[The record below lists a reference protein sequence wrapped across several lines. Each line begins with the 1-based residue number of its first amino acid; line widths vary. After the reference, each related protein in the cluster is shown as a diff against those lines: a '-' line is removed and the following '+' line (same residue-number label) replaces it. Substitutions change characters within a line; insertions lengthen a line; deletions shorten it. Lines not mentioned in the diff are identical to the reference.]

1 MSPSRRF
8 LLALALFI
16 TSTMAAH
23 AQTSTGGIAG
33 VVRDES
39 GAAVPGATVTITD
52 QRTGGIARILTSG
65 PNGAYAVP
73 NLSPGVY
80 VVSAELKGFG
90 RVTQNVRVSA
100 GATMKADFT
109 LAAKLEEAV
118 TVTGTRVKGRTST
131 ETLAPVDVIDGEAI
145 RATGATETGKI
156 LQLLEPSFNF
166 STTYISDGTDI
177 IRPATLRSL
186 NPDQVLVLVNG
197 KRYHQQSLMNYQQ
210 TIARGSAGY
219 DINSIPASAIDH
231 IEVLR
236 DGAAAQY
243 GSDAIAGVINI
254 ILKRQ
259 TNLTDINAD
268 AGRYYKA
275 NPALPLGA
283 SPDAETGHG
292 AQLMGS
298 ANTGFAVGNGG
309 FVNLTFEYRDRG
321 ETNRAGPDSLRVNPA
336 RVVQRIGDPK
346 AKDALIWLNA
356 DVPAGNGALYAF
368 GGYSYRKGN
377 SSGFFRSAGD
387 GRTVPALYPNGFL
400 PTIETQPT
408 DAHGVLGYRADIN
421 KDWAWDLS
429 GSYGKSRFK
438 FHESNTVNVSYFY
451 EPRDANNPN
460 GPKYNESPTSADT
473 GALGYDQLNFNL
485 DLTGRVAW
493 GFGAGPLNV
502 ATGAEW
508 RREGYTIDA
517 GDPVSYQYGR
527 TNNPAIRILDQT
539 GGVAAIGTQG
549 FPGYSPREAV
559 NEHRSNVALYV
570 DFESLLASN
579 FLAGAAARYEHYS
592 DFGSTLTG
600 KISGRYNFNDHYSL
614 RGTVSTGFRAPGV
627 QQEFYN
633 SRSTNLNSAG
643 VLTDTLTARQ
653 DSDVTR
659 AFGIPPL
666 KQETSKNFSFGLVS
680 KPTDK
685 LRLTVDLYRIDID
698 DRIIFSSNIQ
708 PEDAATCGAPVNASR
723 CPIRA
728 ILDPFRVGQVQFFTN
743 AIDTKTQG
751 LDVVALYDVPLG
763 ESTLSLEL
771 ASDFNKTQVKNRKSS
786 SGILPAAV
794 LFDQAQVTLV
804 EEGQPRQHHGLGA
817 TYRRGGWGANV
828 RFNYFGKVA
837 GEGFTPR
844 PEGCATNPCGG
855 GFKQTWG
862 GKWLTDA
869 SFTVPLR
876 KDTLSL
882 TVGGLNVFDVYP
894 DNWDL
899 VKAFPFPQLGFLYGW
914 ETLPF
919 GINGGYYYARVDLR
933 LPH

>member
-8 LLALALFI
+8 LLALALLVASGVPALAQP
-16 TSTMAAH
+16 TS
-23 AQTSTGGIAG
+23 GGIAG

-52 QRTGGIARILTSG
+52 PNTGGIARIVTTG
-65 PNGAYAVP
+65 PDGAFSVP
-73 NLSPGVY
+73 NLSPSLH
-80 VVSAELKGFG
+80 VVSVELKGFG
-90 RVTQNVRVSA
+90 KATQNVRVSA

-109 LAAKLEEAV
+109 LSAKLEEAV

-131 ETLAPVDVIDGEAI
+131 ETLAPVDVIDAETI
-145 RATGATETGKI
+145 RSTGATETGKI

-166 STTYISDGTDI
+166 STTTISDGTDI

-254 ILKRQ
+254 ILKKQ
-259 TNLTDINAD
+259 TNLTDVTAD
-268 AGRYYKA
+268 AGRYYA
-275 NPALPLGA
+275 SNPELPLGA
-283 SPDAETGHG
+283 SPDAQPGHG
-292 AQLMGS
+292 RQFLGS

-309 FVNLTFEYRDRG
+309 FVNLTFEYRDRA

-336 RVVQRIGDPK
+336 RVVQRIGDPH
-346 AKDALIWLNA
+346 AKDALIWLNSEI
-356 DVPAGNGALYAF
+356 PIGSGTFYAF

-387 GRTVPALYPNGFL
+387 DRTVPALYPNGFL
-400 PTIETQPT
+400 PTIVARPT
-408 DAHGVLGYRADIN
+408 DDHAVVGYRAQVN
-421 KDWAWDLS
+421 KDWSWDLS
-429 GSYGKSRFK
+429 GSYGKSTFK
-438 FHESNTVNVSYFY
+438 FHEDNTVNVSYFY
-451 EPRDANNPN
+451 EPRDPNNPG
-460 GPKYNESPTSADT
+460 GPKFNESPTAADT
-473 GALGYDQLNFNL
+473 GVLGYDQINFNL
-485 DLTGRVAW
+485 DFSGKVNWNR
-493 GFGAGPLNV
+493 GAGPLNV

-508 RREGYTIDA
+508 RREGYRIEA

-527 TNNPAIRILDQT
+527 TNNPAIRILNQN
-539 GGVAAIGTQG
+539 GAVAAIGTQG

-559 NEHRSNVALYV
+559 DEHRNNVALYV
-570 DFESLLASN
+570 DLESLVAPK

-600 KISGRYNFNDHYSL
+600 KLSGRYNVNDRFSL
-614 RGTVSTGFRAPGV
+614 RGTFSTGFRAPGV

-633 SRSTNLNSAG
+633 SRSTNLNAAG

-666 KQETSKNFSFGLVS
+666 KQETSKSYSLGLVS
-680 KPTDK
+680 KPTSK

-708 PEDAATCGAPVNASR
+708 PEDAAACGVPADARR

-763 ESTLSLEL
+763 EGVVSLEL
-771 ASDFNKTQVKNRKSS
+771 ASDFNKTQIRNRKSS

-804 EEGQPRQHHGLGA
+804 EEGQPRQHHILGA
-817 TYRRGGWGANV
+817 TYRYAGWGANV
-828 RFNYFGKVA
+828 RFNYFGAVS
-837 GEGFTPR
+837 GEGFTP
-844 PEGCATNPCGG
+844 GL
-855 GFKQTWG
+855 KQTWG

-876 KDTLSL
+876 QDQVSL
-882 TVGGLNVFDVYP
+882 TVGALNLFDVYP
-894 DNWDL
+894 DKWASPGPN
-899 VKAFPFPQLGFLYGW
+899 VNPFPFLGFTYGW

-919 GINGGYYYARVDLR
+919 GINGGYYYARVNLR